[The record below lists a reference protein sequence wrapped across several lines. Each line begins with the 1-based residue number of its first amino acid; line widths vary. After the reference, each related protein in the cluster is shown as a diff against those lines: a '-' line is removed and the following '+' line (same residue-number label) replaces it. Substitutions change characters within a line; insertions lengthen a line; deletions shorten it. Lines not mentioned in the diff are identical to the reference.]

1 MRKLNAILIITA
13 GVVFAASSQSA
24 LAGKSTTGKSSTSLY
39 KSTVTGT
46 HYKDATITAR
56 TTKSKGKVSHSDITI
71 KKTMD
76 KASP

>member
-24 LAGKSTTGKSSTSLY
+24 LAGKSTGKSSTNLY

-46 HYKDATITAR
+46 HYKDATISAR

-71 KKTMD
+71 KKTTD